1 MVRRNQVF
9 ILTMV
14 LFNDTF
20 NNIYY
25 LIFFFFYLLF
35 LLLLLLAIH
44 NLLLLEHQFLDE
56 SEYESSVMSTR
67 GHGSSF
73 VFFLSLKR

>member
-25 LIFFFFYLLF
+25 LIFFFYLLF
-35 LLLLLLAIH
+35 LLLLLLVTH
-44 NLLLLEHQFLDE
+44 NLLLLEHQFPDE

-73 VFFLSLKR
+73 FFFLSLKR

>member
-25 LIFFFFYLLF
+25 LIFFLLIIF
-35 LLLLLLAIH
+35 AIVTFSGT
-44 NLLLLEHQFLDE
+44 Q
-56 SEYESSVMSTR
+56 SIVAGAPVS
-67 GHGSSF
+67 
-73 VFFLSLKR
+73 